1 MESQGTYVGFWVGV
15 ARIKKM
21 GLDELSQTP
30 PIINNDIYF
39 KVDLTQ
45 FSNRLNMVCERKR
58 VD

>member
-30 PIINNDIYF
+30 PIINNDDGGILP
-39 KVDLTQ
+39 VQSTH
-45 FSNRLNMVCERKR
+45 
-58 VD
+58 

>member
-30 PIINNDIYF
+30 PIINNDDGGI
-39 KVDLTQ
+39 
-45 FSNRLNMVCERKR
+45 
-58 VD
+58 